1 MQAGRRHRSR
11 RVIGIGILTLVLT
24 MNPGAV
30 SSGGAQSPR
39 PSGDVVPAGDGLEGV
54 RGVVKPLAE
63 AQVTSDLAR
72 RILELPWRDG
82 DRFRKGDLLVRFD
95 CNELQAEAN
104 AARAVWRGK
113 KAAYANAAELH
124 RRQAAGALS
133 VAMAAADA
141 DKAEADA
148 QALEAR
154 LGRCAIVAPY
164 DGRIVERLS
173 APYETPTPSQPI
185 LRIVDDS
192 ELEIQIIVPSR
203 WLKWI
208 REGLDFT
215 FRIDETGEPAKA
227 KVQRIGASVDP
238 VSQTVR
244 IAGAFVA
251 RSPDVLG
258 GMSGTAV
265 FETPPH
271 RQTD

>member
-1 MQAGRRHRSR
+1 MQRGGSRTRLTIVQLAAAVVLAAGSA
-11 RVIGIGILTLVLT
+11 G
-24 MNPGAV
+24 M
-30 SSGGAQSPR
+30 SSAGAQAPR
-39 PSGDVVPAGDGLEGV
+39 PGVDVVPAGDGREGV

-63 AQVTSDLAR
+63 AQITSDLAR
-72 RILELPWRDG
+72 RIQELPWRDG
-82 DRFRKGDLLVRFD
+82 DRFRKGDLLIRFD
-95 CNELQAEAN
+95 CRELQAEAN

-113 KAAYANAAELH
+113 KLAHTNAAELH
-124 RRQAAGALS
+124 RRQAAGALA
-133 VAMAAADA
+133 VAIAAADA

-154 LGRCAIVAPY
+154 LDRCTIAAPF
-164 DGRIVERLS
+164 DGRIVERLA

-192 ELEIQIIVPSR
+192 ALEIQIIVPSR

-227 KVQRIGASVDP
+227 KVRRIGASVDP

-244 IAGAFVA
+244 IAGEFVT
-251 RSPDVLG
+251 RSADVLG

-265 FETPPH
+265 FEAAPH
-271 RQTD
+271 RSAE